1 MTINKDDFREILTE
15 INNLKGKTRKKK
27 INSKAKGNRG
37 ENQIIK
43 QLEKR
48 FVGHKFLRTPDSG
61 ARVGGQNFFKNIGL
75 EQNVIN
81 MLSSDIITPEKFKF
95 ELESKKYNQDSV
107 RLFHFFVNKD
117 THPVND
123 WWREVVENSLK
134 TNREPMLIVALDKAK
149 PVCFIRSSLI
159 NHENVNANYLLWKNN
174 LAKETLI
181 VIELT
186 YLLENFG
193 EDFWGI

>member
-1 MTINKDDFREILTE
+1 MLAE
-15 INNLKGKTRKKK
+15 INDLKGKARKKK

-61 ARVGGQNFFKNIGL
+61 ARVGGQNFLKNVGL

-81 MLSSDIITPEKFKF
+81 MLSSDIITPERFRF

-117 THPVND
+117 AHPVNE
-123 WWREVVENSLK
+123 WWKEVVENSHK
-134 TNREPMLIVALDKAK
+134 TGREPMLIVALDKAK

-174 LAKETLI
+174 LAGETLLA
-181 VIELT
+181 IELT